1 MGKNLLLYCPMGAC
15 KSTAWIR
22 CVKRGGECPHFLS
35 HGPLPLEEGVIVE
48 WLSLVNSIKPLSL
61 CRGDLNE
68 RFHSLATRSVW
79 DQRTQSLVLQSSSC
93 NSTCRDPASQSHRSC
108 GSQPE
113 WPGTWCRWIRLS
125 GLMLI
130 HASRSLQMA
139 IDLA

>member
-1 MGKNLLLYCPMGAC
+1 MKLLP
-15 KSTAWIR
+15 
-22 CVKRGGECPHFLS
+22 
-35 HGPLPLEEGVIVE
+35 
-48 WLSLVNSIKPLSL
+48 L

-113 WPGTWCRWIRLS
+113 WPETWCRWICLS

-139 IDLA
+139 IDLAWLLWEERSSAQLRALVESEKIYIVSIPGLVAA